1 MPYFRF
7 RHLLAGWLTLVLVLS
22 GCDDP
27 QPSVDSSLPPRLR
40 DIQQSGTLTVGTA
53 LTSPFEYHDPSTN
66 NLVGFDVD
74 LATLIADRLG
84 VSLEWKEMA
93 FADLLSELNA
103 GKVDMVIAA
112 MYITPER
119 ETIVDFTQPYLA
131 TGLVMVVQAG
141 DTRISDFESLEGK
154 TLGVKEGATG
164 ERWADTLRDEQGID
178 MTILRYETTLDSLD
192 DLAAGL
198 LDVVINDK
206 LNTLEYIK
214 THPQVQIAGD
224 VFDPAGLGIAVQ
236 SNDDDL
242 RAFLNETL
250 ADLDQ
255 SGRINQLFNEWINP
269 ETTP

>member
-1 MPYFRF
+1 MLRFRF
-7 RHLLAGWLTLVLVLS
+7 GHLLAGWFILVLSLS
-22 GCDDP
+22 GCDD
-27 QPSVDSSLPPRLR
+27 QQTANDPSLAPRLR
-40 DIQQSGTLTVGTA
+40 DIQQAGTLMIGTA
-53 LTSPFEYHDPSTN
+53 LTSPFEYHDPNIN

-84 VSLEWKEMA
+84 VALEWKEMA

-119 ETIVDFTQPYLA
+119 ETLVDFTQPYLA
-131 TGLVMVVQAG
+131 TGLVMVIQTG

-164 ERWADTLRDEQGID
+164 ERWADALRDAQGIE
-178 MTILRYETTLDSLD
+178 MTILRYENTLDSLD

-214 THPQVQIAGD
+214 THPQVQITGD

-236 SNDDDL
+236 TGDDDL

-250 ADLDQ
+250 ADLQQ
-255 SGRINQLFNEWINP
+255 SGDIDRLFDKWINP